1 MNHMKNN
8 LLIGFFALIVFAGGY
23 LALQKHLEL
32 YRQNKEHEALVE
44 NKLAAI
50 EQKLEE
56 LQEYD
61 QAHDAMIDVLDS
73 IESFLDDHLEQ
84 ESVILIDS
92 PTDLRALFENNDQ
105 PAVIF
110 FHMDGCGWCKKM
122 APVFE
127 QTADRKEFSQIQF
140 YTADGRATQAVDL
153 VKEFYNESI
162 QGYPFLL
169 FIDENGVVG
178 KQSGFSEQVKF
189 QDAIKS
195 SFKSI
200 FPNFKAV
207 KIPEPAVSSCAQ
219 RQQVE
224 VKPSLAKP
232 DNIIEIKDQES
243 LRAMLQNNTQQ
254 AVLFF
259 HMDGCGWCKKMVP
272 VFYATAAIPA
282 YKDIQFYSID
292 GKATQA
298 PMVVKELYNQF
309 INGYPY
315 VLFIDKNGFVE
326 KQSGFSQEDAF
337 EHKIK
342 EVFKK

>member
-1 MNHMKNN
+1 MKNN
-8 LLIGFFALIVFAGGY
+8 LFIGFVALIVFAGGY

-32 YRQNKEHEALVE
+32 YRQNKEHEILVE

-73 IESFLDDHLEQ
+73 IESFLDDHKERN
-84 ESVILIDS
+84 SVITIDS
-92 PTDLRALFENNDQ
+92 PGGLRSLFEGNNQ
-105 PAVIF
+105 PAVLF

-127 QTADRKEFSQIQF
+127 QTADSKEFAKIQF
-140 YTADGRATQAVDL
+140 YSMDGRATQAVSL
-153 VKEFYNESI
+153 VQEFYHESI
-162 QGYPFLL
+162 NGYPFLL

-200 FPNFKAV
+200 FPTFKAM
-207 KIPEPAVSSCAQ
+207 KIEEKAVSSCAQ

-224 VKPSLAKP
+224 AQPTLAKP
-232 DNIIEIKDQES
+232 ENIIEIKDQES
-243 LRAMLQNNTQQ
+243 LRVMLKNNTQQ

-259 HMDGCGWCKKMVP
+259 HMDGCGWCKKMMP
-272 VFYATAAIPA
+272 VFYAAAQIPV
-282 YKDIQFYSID
+282 YKDIKFYSID
-292 GKATQA
+292 GKSAQA
-298 PMVVKELYNQF
+298 PMVVKELYDQF
-309 INGYPY
+309 INRYPFL
-315 VLFIDKNGFVE
+315 LFIDENGFVE